1 MSPDGKSVD
10 FKPELAREWEIQG
23 DRIHVFRLHKGVT
36 FHNGDP
42 LTSADVKWNLERV
55 KDKSQSPIHAWKLE
69 LLEAIETPDPLTVK
83 LHFTKPYP
91 FLRVAFTGSTG
102 RAATILNPRA
112 VKEKGKTYGRNP
124 VGTGPFKFAEWKEGD
139 YILLEKNP
147 SYWETDA
154 SGGKLPYLDK
164 VLIKIIIEPSTLV
177 AALKTGE
184 VDLINNVQPQFVADL
199 KKDPKLTAL
208 TAVGGNWRCLHFNLA
223 KEPFNDKALRKAVTF
238 AIDRKE
244 LLDKVQFGEG
254 IVAHG
259 PISPPMGAF
268 YDPGLRDGQERAV
281 LRPRAGEDLDEAGQV
296 RRPGG
301 PVPQHQRERATRAP
315 RRWSRRSSP
324 RSAIKVR
331 IELADFPTFR
341 RRWLQ
346 ETPVGPRAGPVGRRP
361 RPRRDA
367 LPRAALDGDVERG
380 QVGEQGLRQGRR
392 AGARGERLQEAEEVL
407 RRLREGHPG
416 RRAGGHHAP
425 RQRAEDPPQVRE
437 GLPDDSRGPDRHAP
451 RLARPGLKGPG
462 GNGVPGAARPGDAD
476 SPRTGGP
483 LANTCVLTPV
493 MIDISIGIMTTG
505 RRITANLPEGLLE
518 EAMEVTGKGIT
529 ETLVEG
535 LRLVRRARAYEKAM
549 ALRGKVNLS
558 IDLDASRERR
568 RR

>member
-1 MSPDGKSVD
+1 MSSDGKSVD

-55 KDKSQSPIHAWKLE
+55 KDKNQSPIHAWKLE

-184 VDLINNVQPQFVADL
+184 VDLINNVSPQFIADL

-244 LLDKVQFGEG
+244 ILDKVQFGEG

-268 YDPGLRDGQERAV
+268 YDPAFETGKNGQYYDLEQAKTWMKQAKYDGREV
-281 LRPRAGEDLDEAGQV
+281 LYLSTNANVDPRTRGGGAGAARQDRRQGAHRAGRLPDVPAALAAGEA
-296 RRPGG
+296 
-301 PVPQHQRERATRAP
+301 
-315 RRWSRRSSP
+315 
-324 RSAIKVR
+324 
-331 IELADFPTFR
+331 
-341 RRWLQ
+341 
-346 ETPVGPRAGPVGRRP
+346 VGPRPGPVGRRP
-361 RPRRDA
+361 GPRRDA
-367 LPRAALDGDVERG
+367 VPRAALHGGMECG
-380 QVGEQGLRQGRR
+380 QVGEQGLRPRGR
-392 AGARGERLQEAEEVL
+392 AGARGEQTSRS
-407 RRLREGHPG
+407 G
-416 RRAGGHHAP
+416 R
-425 RQRAEDPPQVRE
+425 
-437 GLPDDSRGPDRHAP
+437 S
-451 RLARPGLKGPG
+451 
-462 GNGVPGAARPGDAD
+462 
-476 SPRTGGP
+476 T
-483 LANTCVLTPV
+483 TTTP
-493 MIDISIGIMTTG
+493 
-505 RRITANLPEGLLE
+505 
-518 EAMEVTGKGIT
+518 
-529 ETLVEG
+529 
-535 LRLVRRARAYEKAM
+535 
-549 ALRGKVNLS
+549 
-558 IDLDASRERR
+558 
-568 RR
+568 